1 MTAAAFFS
9 ADKCWLEAAVG
20 GAVSGAYQRQRQP
33 RRRRMMIC
41 EQDGMDCW
49 LEAAVG
55 GAVSGAYQRQPRR
68 RWMMICEQDG
78 VDCFG

>member
-20 GAVSGAYQRQRQP
+20 GAGSG
-33 RRRRMMIC
+33 
-41 EQDGMDCW
+41 
-49 LEAAVG
+49 
-55 GAVSGAYQRQPRR
+55 SYQRQPRR

>member
-9 ADKCWLEAAVG
+9 ADK
-20 GAVSGAYQRQRQP
+20 
-33 RRRRMMIC
+33 
-41 EQDGMDCW
+41 CW